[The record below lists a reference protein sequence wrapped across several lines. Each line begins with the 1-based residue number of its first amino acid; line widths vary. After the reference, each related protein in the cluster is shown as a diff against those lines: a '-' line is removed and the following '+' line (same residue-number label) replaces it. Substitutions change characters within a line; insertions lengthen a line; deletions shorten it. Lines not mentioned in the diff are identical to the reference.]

1 MILRKMKKMIKMNK
15 DKNSLESGSIKDKMK
30 ELLSIS
36 GFTLLAAFMA
46 LILADLVFFPLAYYS
61 VRNVDI
67 FNILFRYTAV
77 IFTVSVL
84 IILLVLKIRTL
95 HKNGNTLK
103 SIIRYVFLRPFQYA
117 GFLIFV
123 LILLSL
129 LITVIYLLFSSNYYH
144 LHRLAGGA

>member
-1 MILRKMKKMIKMNK
+1 MILKKMIKMNK

-46 LILADLVFFPLAYYS
+46 LFLADLVFFPLAYYS

-67 FNILFRYTAV
+67 FNILFKYTAV
-77 IFTVSVL
+77 IFTVSVF

-95 HKNGNTLK
+95 HKNGNSLS
-103 SIIRYVFLRPFQYA
+103 SIIKYVFLRPFQYT

-129 LITVIYLLFSSNYYH
+129 LVAIIYHLFSSNYYH

>member
-1 MILRKMKKMIKMNK
+1 MKKMIKMNK